1 MEKQKNGELSR
12 MFGYAGKFHVLT
24 VLGCVLSGIS
34 TILSMLPFVCIWL
47 VIHDLIQAFA
57 AGDISLATGSAHYAW
72 MAVVFAAASI
82 LIYFI
87 ALNCTHLAA
96 FRTAT
101 NMRKSAIH
109 HIVTLPLGYFS
120 QNASG
125 RLRNIID
132 DNAGLTEGFL
142 AHQLPDLTGAAVMPV
157 AVIILIFLFD
167 WRLGICCLIPM
178 GISVIFL
185 KQMMGGDNA
194 QFMGKYMTAL
204 ETMNKE
210 AVEYIRGIPVVKVFQ
225 QTIYSFKNFHAAIE
239 EYEKFAS
246 GYALKCRIPLTGFTV
261 TLNGTF
267 VLLIP
272 VAMFILS
279 GVSGQAAYE
288 NVVLDFLFYS
298 LFTPVCATMMNRIM
312 FASEQLMAAKSAVS
326 RVDEILQEKPLKE
339 PEHPLI
345 PADASIVFSDVSFAY
360 PGAKEKALDHISF
373 EVPAGK
379 TVALVGAS
387 GSGKST
393 AASLIP
399 RFYDVQSG
407 SVTIGGVDVRN
418 IEKQELMK
426 RVAFVFQNTC
436 LFKDTLLNNIKA
448 ARPDATREEVLK
460 AADEA
465 QCKDIIDR
473 LPDGLDTLV
482 GTGGTYLSGGE
493 NQRIALAR
501 AILKDAPI
509 IVLDEATA
517 FADAENEHQI
527 QLAFERLTQNK
538 TVMMI
543 AHRLSTI
550 QDADLILVF
559 KEGQIAERGT
569 HEELVA
575 LMVFILLCGRITRPR
590 LPGRSERRMSSMIKA
605 LKKKYALSDQGAK
618 DLLKGIVYSVLANI
632 SLMFPVILLAIV
644 LNQLLAPVLGACAPE
659 ISAAVYTVIGIVIL
673 AVVFIFHYCQ
683 YTATYLGTYDESA
696 RRRIGLAEKL
706 RTLPLTFFH
715 QRDLADLTSTIMGDC
730 ANFEHAFSHTV
741 PQFFGAVISTGIVCI
756 GLLIFNW
763 QMGLALLWVA
773 PISFAIVI
781 LSRKWQEKLSKKHMN
796 ARLELAEGI
805 QECLETVQDIKACNQ
820 EEDYLRKLDAKMDA
834 AEKAQISSEMTTAS
848 LLTTGQM
855 FLRLGLATVIV
866 VGNSLVVSGDTSL
879 FTYILFLIAASRLYD
894 PLSGAM
900 SNMAELFSVQLQVN
914 RLKEIEEYPEETGE
928 KNIHT
933 NGYDITFDHV
943 QFSYE
948 KGKPVLRDVSFTAKQ
963 GQVTALVGPSGGGK
977 STVAKL
983 AAKFYPLDGGR
994 ILLGGTDIAPLNS
1007 TMLMKNFSIVFQDV
1021 VLFNNTIMEN
1031 IRVGKKDATDE
1042 EVIAAAKAA
1051 QCDEFIS
1058 KLSDGYQTVIGENGS
1073 TLSGGECQRLSIAR
1087 ALLKDAPVI
1096 LLDEA
1101 TASLDVD
1108 NETEIQNAISR
1119 LVKGKTVLIIAHR
1132 MRTVEAADNI
1142 VVLSDG
1148 IVVENGTHEEL
1159 MKENGLYHR
1168 LVDLQTASA
1177 NWKLSV

>member
-1 MEKQKNGELSR
+1 MEWQEQLNDFMIIGGLAVSNPPIIAKGALLMEKQKSGELSR
-12 MFGYAGKFHVLT
+12 MFSYAGNFHILT
-24 VLGCVLSGIS
+24 ILGCILSGIS

-47 VIHDLIQAFA
+47 VIRDLIQAFA
-57 AGDISLATGSAHYAW
+57 AGDISLATESTHYAW
-72 MAVVFAAASI
+72 MAVAFAVASI

-125 RLRNIID
+125 RLRKIID

-142 AHQLPDLTGAAVMPV
+142 AHQLPDLTGAAVMPF
-157 AVIILIFLFD
+157 AVIVLIFLFD

-194 QFMGKYMTAL
+194 QFMSKYMTAL

-279 GVSGQAAYE
+279 GISGQAAYE
-288 NVVLDFLFYS
+288 NIVLDFLFYS

-339 PEHPLI
+339 PEHPMI
-345 PADASIVFSDVSFAY
+345 PADASIVFSDVSFSY
-360 PGAKEKALDHISF
+360 PGAQEKALDHISF
-373 EVPAGK
+373 VVPAGK

-418 IEKQELMK
+418 IEKRELMK
-426 RVAFVFQNTC
+426 RVAFVFQNTR

-448 ARPDATREEVLK
+448 ARPDATREEVMK
-460 AADEA
+460 AANEA

-538 TVMMI
+538 TVLMI

-559 KEGQIAERGT
+559 KDGQIAERGT
-569 HEELVA
+569 HKE
-575 LMVFILLCGRITRPR
+575 
-590 LPGRSERRMSSMIKA
+590 
-605 LKKKYALSDQGAK
+605 
-618 DLLKGIVYSVLANI
+618 
-632 SLMFPVILLAIV
+632 
-644 LNQLLAPVLGACAPE
+644 
-659 ISAAVYTVIGIVIL
+659 
-673 AVVFIFHYCQ
+673 
-683 YTATYLGTYDESA
+683 
-696 RRRIGLAEKL
+696 
-706 RTLPLTFFH
+706 
-715 QRDLADLTSTIMGDC
+715 
-730 ANFEHAFSHTV
+730 
-741 PQFFGAVISTGIVCI
+741 
-756 GLLIFNW
+756 
-763 QMGLALLWVA
+763 
-773 PISFAIVI
+773 
-781 LSRKWQEKLSKKHMN
+781 
-796 ARLELAEGI
+796 
-805 QECLETVQDIKACNQ
+805 
-820 EEDYLRKLDAKMDA
+820 
-834 AEKAQISSEMTTAS
+834 
-848 LLTTGQM
+848 
-855 FLRLGLATVIV
+855 
-866 VGNSLVVSGDTSL
+866 
-879 FTYILFLIAASRLYD
+879 LIAA
-894 PLSGAM
+894 
-900 SNMAELFSVQLQVN
+900 
-914 RLKEIEEYPEETGE
+914 
-928 KNIHT
+928 
-933 NGYDITFDHV
+933 NGIYSSMWKDYRT
-943 QFSYE
+943 S
-948 KGKPVLRDVSFTAKQ
+948 
-963 GQVTALVGPSGGGK
+963 
-977 STVAKL
+977 
-983 AAKFYPLDGGR
+983 
-994 ILLGGTDIAPLNS
+994 IAW
-1007 TMLMKNFSIVFQDV
+1007 K
-1021 VLFNNTIMEN
+1021 
-1031 IRVGKKDATDE
+1031 VGKEDE
-1042 EVIAAAKAA
+1042 
-1051 QCDEFIS
+1051 QHD
-1058 KLSDGYQTVIGENGS
+1058 
-1073 TLSGGECQRLSIAR
+1073 
-1087 ALLKDAPVI
+1087 
-1096 LLDEA
+1096 
-1101 TASLDVD
+1101 
-1108 NETEIQNAISR
+1108 
-1119 LVKGKTVLIIAHR
+1119 
-1132 MRTVEAADNI
+1132 
-1142 VVLSDG
+1142 
-1148 IVVENGTHEEL
+1148 
-1159 MKENGLYHR
+1159 
-1168 LVDLQTASA
+1168 
-1177 NWKLSV
+1177 

>member
-1 MEKQKNGELSR
+1 MQLVQKMVR
-12 MFGYAGKFHVLT
+12 
-24 VLGCVLSGIS
+24 
-34 TILSMLPFVCIWL
+34 
-47 VIHDLIQAFA
+47 
-57 AGDISLATGSAHYAW
+57 
-72 MAVVFAAASI
+72 
-82 LIYFI
+82 
-87 ALNCTHLAA
+87 
-96 FRTAT
+96 
-101 NMRKSAIH
+101 
-109 HIVTLPLGYFS
+109 LPLGFFS
-120 QNASG
+120 RRASG
-125 RLRNIID
+125 ELKKIMSD
-132 DNAGLTEGFL
+132 DVERIELFI
-142 AHQLPDLTGAAVMPV
+142 AHHIPDIVTALLFPLILVSYMFAV
-157 AVIILIFLFD
+157 D
-167 WRLGICCLIPM
+167 WRLAIVVLAVLAMAFYVM
-178 GISVIFL
+178 GRMYTGKKIREVSKRYVETL
-185 KQMMGGDNA
+185 GRMNA
-194 QFMGKYMTAL
+194 SI
-204 ETMNKE
+204 
-210 AVEYIRGIPVVKVFQ
+210 VEYIRGIPVVKVFQ

-360 PGAKEKALDHISF
+360 PGVKEKALDHISF

-575 LMVFILLCGRITRPR
+575 LNGIY
-590 LPGRSERRMSSMIKA
+590 SSMW
-605 LKKKYALSDQGAK
+605 K
-618 DLLKGIVYSVLANI
+618 DY
-632 SLMFPVILLAIV
+632 
-644 LNQLLAPVLGACAPE
+644 Q
-659 ISAAVYTVIGIVIL
+659 
-673 AVVFIFHYCQ
+673 
-683 YTATYLGTYDESA
+683 
-696 RRRIGLAEKL
+696 
-706 RTLPLTFFH
+706 
-715 QRDLADLTSTIMGDC
+715 TS
-730 ANFEHAFSHTV
+730 
-741 PQFFGAVISTGIVCI
+741 
-756 GLLIFNW
+756 
-763 QMGLALLWVA
+763 
-773 PISFAIVI
+773 
-781 LSRKWQEKLSKKHMN
+781 
-796 ARLELAEGI
+796 
-805 QECLETVQDIKACNQ
+805 
-820 EEDYLRKLDAKMDA
+820 
-834 AEKAQISSEMTTAS
+834 
-848 LLTTGQM
+848 
-855 FLRLGLATVIV
+855 
-866 VGNSLVVSGDTSL
+866 
-879 FTYILFLIAASRLYD
+879 IAW
-894 PLSGAM
+894 
-900 SNMAELFSVQLQVN
+900 
-914 RLKEIEEYPEETGE
+914 K
-928 KNIHT
+928 
-933 NGYDITFDHV
+933 
-943 QFSYE
+943 
-948 KGKPVLRDVSFTAKQ
+948 
-963 GQVTALVGPSGGGK
+963 
-977 STVAKL
+977 
-983 AAKFYPLDGGR
+983 
-994 ILLGGTDIAPLNS
+994 
-1007 TMLMKNFSIVFQDV
+1007 
-1021 VLFNNTIMEN
+1021 
-1031 IRVGKKDATDE
+1031 VGKEDE
-1042 EVIAAAKAA
+1042 
-1051 QCDEFIS
+1051 QHD
-1058 KLSDGYQTVIGENGS
+1058 
-1073 TLSGGECQRLSIAR
+1073 
-1087 ALLKDAPVI
+1087 
-1096 LLDEA
+1096 
-1101 TASLDVD
+1101 
-1108 NETEIQNAISR
+1108 
-1119 LVKGKTVLIIAHR
+1119 
-1132 MRTVEAADNI
+1132 
-1142 VVLSDG
+1142 
-1148 IVVENGTHEEL
+1148 
-1159 MKENGLYHR
+1159 
-1168 LVDLQTASA
+1168 
-1177 NWKLSV
+1177 

>member
-1 MEKQKNGELSR
+1 MEKQKSGELSR
-12 MFGYAGKFHVLT
+12 MFSYAGNFHILT
-24 VLGCVLSGIS
+24 ILGCILSGIS

-47 VIHDLIQAFA
+47 VIRDLIQAFA
-57 AGDISLATGSAHYAW
+57 AEDISLATESTHYAW
-72 MAVVFAAASI
+72 MAVAFAVASI

-125 RLRNIID
+125 RLRKIID

-142 AHQLPDLTGAAVMPV
+142 AHQLPDLTGAAVMPF
-157 AVIILIFLFD
+157 AVIVLIFLFD

-194 QFMGKYMTAL
+194 QFMSKYMTAL

-279 GVSGQAAYE
+279 GISGQAAYE
-288 NVVLDFLFYS
+288 NIVLDFLFYS

-339 PEHPLI
+339 PEHPMI
-345 PADASIVFSDVSFAY
+345 PTDASIVFSDVSFAY

-407 SVTIGGVDVRN
+407 SVTVGGVDVRN
-418 IEKQELMK
+418 IEKRELMK
-426 RVAFVFQNTC
+426 RVAFVFQNTH

-448 ARPDATREEVLK
+448 ARPDATREEVLQ

-473 LPDGLDTLV
+473 LPNGLDTLV

-509 IVLDEATA
+509 IILDEATA

-538 TVMMI
+538 TVLMI

-559 KEGQIAERGT
+559 KDGQIAERGT
-569 HEELVA
+569 HKE
-575 LMVFILLCGRITRPR
+575 
-590 LPGRSERRMSSMIKA
+590 
-605 LKKKYALSDQGAK
+605 
-618 DLLKGIVYSVLANI
+618 
-632 SLMFPVILLAIV
+632 
-644 LNQLLAPVLGACAPE
+644 
-659 ISAAVYTVIGIVIL
+659 
-673 AVVFIFHYCQ
+673 
-683 YTATYLGTYDESA
+683 
-696 RRRIGLAEKL
+696 
-706 RTLPLTFFH
+706 
-715 QRDLADLTSTIMGDC
+715 
-730 ANFEHAFSHTV
+730 
-741 PQFFGAVISTGIVCI
+741 
-756 GLLIFNW
+756 
-763 QMGLALLWVA
+763 
-773 PISFAIVI
+773 
-781 LSRKWQEKLSKKHMN
+781 
-796 ARLELAEGI
+796 
-805 QECLETVQDIKACNQ
+805 
-820 EEDYLRKLDAKMDA
+820 
-834 AEKAQISSEMTTAS
+834 
-848 LLTTGQM
+848 
-855 FLRLGLATVIV
+855 
-866 VGNSLVVSGDTSL
+866 
-879 FTYILFLIAASRLYD
+879 LIAA
-894 PLSGAM
+894 
-900 SNMAELFSVQLQVN
+900 
-914 RLKEIEEYPEETGE
+914 
-928 KNIHT
+928 
-933 NGYDITFDHV
+933 NGIYSSMWKDYRT
-943 QFSYE
+943 S
-948 KGKPVLRDVSFTAKQ
+948 
-963 GQVTALVGPSGGGK
+963 
-977 STVAKL
+977 
-983 AAKFYPLDGGR
+983 
-994 ILLGGTDIAPLNS
+994 IAW
-1007 TMLMKNFSIVFQDV
+1007 K
-1021 VLFNNTIMEN
+1021 
-1031 IRVGKKDATDE
+1031 VGKEDE
-1042 EVIAAAKAA
+1042 
-1051 QCDEFIS
+1051 QHD
-1058 KLSDGYQTVIGENGS
+1058 
-1073 TLSGGECQRLSIAR
+1073 
-1087 ALLKDAPVI
+1087 
-1096 LLDEA
+1096 
-1101 TASLDVD
+1101 
-1108 NETEIQNAISR
+1108 
-1119 LVKGKTVLIIAHR
+1119 
-1132 MRTVEAADNI
+1132 
-1142 VVLSDG
+1142 
-1148 IVVENGTHEEL
+1148 
-1159 MKENGLYHR
+1159 
-1168 LVDLQTASA
+1168 
-1177 NWKLSV
+1177 